1 MLFVPRGSTAAR
13 LRLRVT
19 VLDRAAA
26 AACGGSRPIRR
37 PDAAAVHQL
46 VALPYIL
53 VHQLVALPPL
63 VHQLVALPY
72 ILQMGPRQAYPGPR
86 QVYPRR
92 RSRCTVLPAVQKC

>member
-13 LRLRVT
+13 RRLRVT

-46 VALPYIL
+46 EDRVLS
-53 VHQLVALPPL
+53 QGPPS
-63 VHQLVALPY
+63 Q
-72 ILQMGPRQAYPGPR
+72 
-86 QVYPRR
+86 
-92 RSRCTVLPAVQKC
+92 PAVVTVRVLCQ

>member
-13 LRLRVT
+13 RRLRVT

-26 AACGGSRPIRR
+26 AACGGSRL
-37 PDAAAVHQL
+37 HQL

-72 ILQMGPRQAYPGPR
+72 ILQMGPRQVYPGPR
-86 QVYPRR
+86 QVYPRW
-92 RSRCTVLPAVQKC
+92 RSRCTVLPAAKNVKSDKSA